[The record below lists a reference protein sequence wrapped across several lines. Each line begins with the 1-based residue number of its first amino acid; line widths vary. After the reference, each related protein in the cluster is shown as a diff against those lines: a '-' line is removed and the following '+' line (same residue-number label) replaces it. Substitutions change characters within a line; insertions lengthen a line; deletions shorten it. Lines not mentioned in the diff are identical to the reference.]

1 MDLVGMQRIL
11 KMSRSLEMKKNQ
23 KAIQSKKL
31 KVKIMFK
38 KNLLTGLIVL
48 IPLVLTSW
56 VIFSLAHFLDQI
68 VVLLPHEYQPSQLF
82 GMYIPGIGIILTVST
97 IFIVG
102 VIANNFFGKKLILIY
117 EVILDKLPFVKSIYG
132 GIKQVSDTLFSNNF
146 NAFSKAVLIEFPD
159 AKNYT
164 FAFITGETHERISKI
179 LKGKYVNVYVP
190 TTPNPTSGYTLMVPR
205 NKVIDIDVSVDQAL
219 KYVISMGVVPP
230 KLTTKNK
237 QSKLK
242 R

>member
-1 MDLVGMQRIL
+1 
-11 KMSRSLEMKKNQ
+11 
-23 KAIQSKKL
+23 
-31 KVKIMFK
+31 MFK
-38 KNLLTGLIVL
+38 KNILTGLIVL
-48 IPLVLTSW
+48 IPLVLTFW
-56 VIFSLAHFLDQI
+56 VIYSLAHFLDQ
-68 VVLLPHEYQPSQLF
+68 VVLFLPYEYQPYQLIGF
-82 GMYIPGIGIILTVST
+82 NIPGVGVILTAAA

-102 VIANNFFGKKLILIY
+102 LIANNFFGKRLISLY

-132 GIKQVSDTLFSNNF
+132 GIKQVSDTLFSNNS

-164 FAFITGETHERISKI
+164 FAFITGETDEKIAKI

-205 NKVIDIDVSVDQAL
+205 DKIKEIDVSVDQAL

-230 KLTTKNK
+230 
-237 QSKLK
+237 QSKSRSNKAK

>member
-1 MDLVGMQRIL
+1 
-11 KMSRSLEMKKNQ
+11 
-23 KAIQSKKL
+23 
-31 KVKIMFK
+31 MFK
-38 KNLLTGLIVL
+38 KNIFTGLIVL
-48 IPLVLTSW
+48 IPLVLTFW
-56 VIFSLAHFLDQI
+56 VIYSLAHFLDQVI
-68 VVLLPHEYQPSQLF
+68 LFLPYEYQPNQLIGF
-82 GMYIPGIGIILTVST
+82 NIPGVGVILTVT
-97 IFIVG
+97 AIFVVG
-102 VIANNFFGKKLILIY
+102 LIANNFFGKRLISLY

-132 GIKQVSDTLFSNNF
+132 GIKQVSDTLFSNNS

-164 FAFITGETHERISKI
+164 FAFITGDTDEKIAKI

-205 NKVIDIDVSVDQAL
+205 NKIKEIDVSVDQAL

-230 KLTTKNK
+230 KTKSRSNK
-237 QSKLK
+237 AK

>member
-1 MDLVGMQRIL
+1 
-11 KMSRSLEMKKNQ
+11 MKKNQ

-31 KVKIMFK
+31 KVKIMLK

-56 VIFSLAHFLDQI
+56 VIFSLAHFLDQV
-68 VVLLPHEYQPSQLF
+68 VVLLPYEYQPNQLF
-82 GMYIPGIGIILTVST
+82 GMNIPGIGIILTAST

-132 GIKQVSDTLFSNNF
+132 GIKQVSDTLFSNSS

-159 AKNYT
+159 SNNYT
-164 FAFITGETHERISKI
+164 FAFITGETDEKI
-179 LKGKYVNVYVP
+179 AKVLKGKYVNVYVP
-190 TTPNPTSGYTLMVPR
+190 TTPNPTSGYTLMVPK
-205 NKVIDIDVSVDQAL
+205 NKIKEVDVSVDQAL

-230 KLTTKNK
+230 KTKIK
-237 QSKLK
+237 ITKKTK

>member
-1 MDLVGMQRIL
+1 
-11 KMSRSLEMKKNQ
+11 
-23 KAIQSKKL
+23 
-31 KVKIMFK
+31 MFK
-38 KNLLTGLIVL
+38 KNILTGLIVL
-48 IPLVLTSW
+48 IPLVLTIW
-56 VIFSLAHFLDQI
+56 VIYSLAHILDN
-68 VVLLPHEYQPSQLF
+68 VVLFLPYEYQPSQLIGF
-82 GMYIPGIGIILTVST
+82 NVPGVGVILTIAT

-102 VIANNFFGKKLILIY
+102 LIVNNFFGKRLISLY
-117 EVILDKLPFVKSIYG
+117 EIILDKLPFVKSIYG
-132 GIKQVSDTLFSNNF
+132 GIKQVSDTLFSNNS

-164 FAFITGETHERISKI
+164 FAFITGETDERIAKI

-205 NKVIDIDVSVDQAL
+205 NKIKEIDVSVDQAL

-230 KLTTKNK
+230 KSKSHSNK
-237 QSKLK
+237 AK